1 MKLRDAVKRID
12 TLLQRT
18 EKAELSPE
26 DKIAMAALV
35 TMGKRLLRARRALK
49 VVMLAVS
56 DEEHLNQTELAFGDG
71 KDPES

>member
-12 TLLQRT
+12 ALLQRPV
-18 EKAELSPE
+18 AGVIAPE
-26 DKIAMAALV
+26 DKIAMTALV

-56 DEEHLNQTELAFGDG
+56 DEEHLNQTELPFSSTEE
-71 KDPES
+71 P